1 MKGLRLCQGIGKM
14 NAFYEKIFDH
24 PQTLIGIDLGDKK
37 HAVCV
42 LDQDGKV
49 ICEKS
54 ISNQRKSLEA
64 LYED

>member
-1 MKGLRLCQGIGKM
+1 
-14 NAFYEKIFDH
+14 
-24 PQTLIGIDLGDKK
+24 
-37 HAVCV
+37 

-54 ISNQRKSLEA
+54 ISKQRKSLEA